1 MKKLISLILAVLL
14 ALSTLSVAFAATY
27 TDKDTVKKVQQALND
42 EGYNCGTP
50 DGVTGKKTA
59 AAITQYQTDK
69 GLEATGAIDDTLLE
83 ALGLAEDDTATDVT
97 LENFIGTWKLDIVS
111 QFDDAGNVISSIS
124 EEERNLPE
132 DTIVITPDKIELIW
146 ETTGTMRL
154 PAPEL
159 NINQENGEKYISA
172 TVEDGVA
179 LNINLS
185 NIMGENHIFLK
196 YQDVMMY
203 FKRVGDVEDAAVET
217 EGVENS
223 DRTEIEAEH
232 DKTNADGRLHAYV
245 GVWKFCGLFDSKDVV
260 SYYPDELG
268 IDPDTVTIDIGENSL
283 SCVALGIKG
292 NAVLEGNTISVAT
305 ESGESLSFT
314 IDAWKDIDECIFVPA
329 NSDGKN
335 YVFKRA

>member
-1 MKKLISLILAVLL
+1 MKKLISLILAALL

-42 EGYNCGTP
+42 AGYECGTP
-50 DGVTGKKTA
+50 DGIAGKKTA

-69 GLEATGAIDDTLLE
+69 GLEATGTIDDALLE

-97 LENFIGTWKLDIVS
+97 LEDFIGTWKLDLAS
-111 QFDDAGNVISSIS
+111 QSDDADNVIDYIS
-124 EEERNLPE
+124 EEKSNLPE
-132 DTIVITPDKIELIW
+132 FTIIIKPDEIEFITDADTI
-146 ETTGTMRL
+146 RL
-154 PAPEL
+154 TAPEL
-159 NINQENGEKYISA
+159 NINQVNGVKYLSA
-172 TVEDGVA
+172 TGEDGVA

-196 YQDVMMY
+196 YQDIMMY

-232 DKTNADGRLHAYV
+232 DKTNADGGLHAYV
-245 GVWKFCGLFDSKDVV
+245 GVWKFCGLFDSKEVV
-260 SYYPDELG
+260 NYYPDELG

-305 ESGESLSFT
+305 ESGKSLSFT
-314 IDAWKDIDECIFVPA
+314 IDAWNDIDECIFVPA
-329 NSDGKN
+329 NSDGRS